1 MKEKRE
7 SRGKKIDEGRMMAE
21 KKRKG
26 NKKEKRKQ
34 SKAGDDYGT
43 WDREE
48 RKGGKE
54 VAIESECRE
63 EEKEGVGE
71 WRRI

>member
-7 SRGKKIDEGRMMAE
+7 SRGKKIDEGRMMAA

-34 SKAGDDYGT
+34 SKAGDD
-43 WDREE
+43 
-48 RKGGKE
+48 
-54 VAIESECRE
+54 
-63 EEKEGVGE
+63 
-71 WRRI
+71 